1 MTNINNSLTAAG
13 SQGEREL
20 IVITKPEA
28 ELRATKEQVTS
39 VTGVNVTSLVNLLNL
54 ENATL
59 EPLFGVSEE
68 RLKEEAASL
77 ASISG
82 EKVPNLSNQY
92 RVRADD
98 QQLDELATRLSGLE
112 FVEAA
117 YVKSPV
123 ELAVMLEEAIEKE
136 GSVEA
141 LNDMMPTSNEA
152 PSVTP
157 NYTNRQGYLNSAP
170 EGIDAHYA
178 WTLSGGR
185 GRGVGIID
193 IEGAWRFTHEDLRQN
208 QGGIIGG
215 TPSTDLGWR
224 NHGTAVVGEFGADI
238 NSLGCTGIAPEANV
252 RGVSIFGGLGSAGAI
267 HQAAN
272 SLKPGDIILIELQRT
287 GPRNRYL
294 PLEFWTDDFAAIRY
308 AVIKGVI
315 VVEAAGNGGENLDNS
330 FYNNRPNGFPNTWKN
345 PFNLANP
352 SSGAVMVGAGAPPP
366 GTHGRDHGSDRSRL
380 SFSNHGARLDVQ
392 GWGREVTTCGYGDL
406 QGGSSENLWY
416 TDRFSGTSSASPIVV
431 GALACVQGVLK
442 ARGRIPLS
450 PARARQLL
458 RSTGSPQQDA
468 PGRPRTQRIGNRPNL
483 RQLIASALY
492 TREWEGVQ
500 FYGTIPAGETRRW
513 FTYRWPAHWHVVWT
527 VVPMTPNRGNPQIK
541 WEVQVERASDEYIT
555 YWISITNVSS
565 ADTNIEARYAVLGW

>member
-1 MTNINNSLTAAG
+1 MTDINNSLTAPE
-13 SQGEREL
+13 SLMEREL

-28 ELRATKEQVTS
+28 GLRATKEQVTS
-39 VTGVNVTSLVNLLNL
+39 VTGENVTPLVNLLNL

-68 RLKEEAASL
+68 RLKQEAASL
-77 ASISG
+77 ASTTG
-82 EKVPNLSNQY
+82 ERVPDLSNHY
-92 RVRADD
+92 RVRAGDE
-98 QQLDELATRLSGLE
+98 QLDELATRLSGLE

-117 YVKSPV
+117 YVKSAAQ
-123 ELAVMLEEAIEKE
+123 LAVMLEEAVEKE
-136 GSVEA
+136 ESVEA
-141 LNDMMPTSNEA
+141 LNDMMPASSEA
-152 PSVTP
+152 PPVTP
-157 NYTNRQGYLNSAP
+157 NYTSRQGYLNSAP

-193 IEGAWRFTHEDLRQN
+193 IEGAWRFTHEDLSQN
-208 QGGIIGG
+208 QGGIVGG

-224 NHGTAVVGEFGADI
+224 NHGTAVIGEFGADV
-238 NSLGCTGIAPEANV
+238 NSFGCTGIAPDANV

-272 SLKPGDIILIELQRT
+272 LSKPGDIVLIELQRT

-294 PLEFWTDDFAAIRY
+294 PLEFWPDDFAAIRY
-308 AVIKGVI
+308 ATVKGVI
-315 VVEAAGNGGENLDNS
+315 VVEAAGNGGENLDNP
-330 FYNNRPNGFPNTWKN
+330 FYNNRPNGFPNSWKN
-345 PFNLANP
+345 PFNPVNP

-380 SFSNHGARLDVQ
+380 SFSNYGARLDVQ

-406 QGGSSENLWY
+406 QGGGSENLWY

-431 GALACVQGVLK
+431 GALACVQGVLR
-442 ARGRIPLS
+442 ARRRIPLS

-458 RSTGSPQQDA
+458 RSTGSPQQDT

-483 RQLIASALY
+483 RQLISAALY

-500 FYGTIPAGETRRW
+500 FYGTIPAGQTRRW

-527 VVPMTPNRGNPQIK
+527 VVPMTPNPGNPQIK
-541 WEVQVERASDEYIT
+541 WEVQVERASDEHIT
-555 YWISITNVSS
+555 YWISITNVST
-565 ADTNIEARYAVLGW
+565 AEVNIEARYAVLGW